1 MANEFKH
8 LSVGGEITQA
18 EYEAVGGHVLASQAI
33 GDIIY
38 ASSTSQLSRLG
49 IGDTGAVLVVDSGI
63 PSWDTT
69 WSPAGDITLADTVD
83 LLFGTGADAGFR
95 WSTGDASN
103 HSLVLGLDNTGQQLH
118 ITDQGAIATDWA
130 RSAGTHPEVS
140 IHSNTTPATDYLAIG
155 NHDGTTA
162 SIDVV
167 GGTTLDLRIAGTDEL
182 QITAA
187 GINTNGGTITGTTI
201 SATLLTASI
210 SLALATG
217 ATVTGIDNGSLGTSA
232 TLLATQGAIK
242 TYVDAQQDT
251 VDTLAEI
258 LALSNTTGGTDI
270 IMTDGDDLNF
280 GSGGDIML
288 RHSGAVSADAEV
300 TTIIAGTSVHPGVA
314 ADSLIVS
321 NITASGDM
329 MFATNRGGNTEAHM
343 LFDASAGDTFLY
355 ARGVEALKIAG
366 GGAMTITPALTVTGA
381 ITASSDI
388 DVDGTTNLDNT
399 DIDGTLVVDG
409 TNISLDST
417 TTLNIDNSNTSN
429 GVTIATATSGVPI
442 SIGHATSETT
452 VNDNL
457 TVTGDLT
464 INGTTTTVDTATLA
478 VEDPLIALATGNN
491 AADAL
496 DIGIYGLYDTSG
508 SQDEYSG
515 LFRDATDEKW
525 KLFQDLQVA
534 PTTTVNTG
542 GAGYAVGTLV
552 ATLEGNVTGNVTGNV
567 SGTAPAGS
575 LTGTTLNSSVVTSS
589 LTTVGTIA
597 SGTWQSVDVGV
608 EYGGTGVSALT
619 DHGVVL
625 GSGTGAV
632 SVTDA
637 GTSGEVLISGG
648 SGADPDWGAAGSYTD
663 AEAILAVQGEATLA
677 LEGAVSLDATKKL
690 LFDGQSGHTYI
701 YQESDD
707 DLHIVVGNT
716 TMIALDQDKN
726 SYAFLGASNLNNR
739 LFHLGGGIAGSDQD
753 QASIFTMT
761 GTLTSTSGHTNYVAQ
776 ANFNGAITTQ
786 DASETIANVA
796 NVRIAGLNP
805 TIGTDTVT
813 NASTLLVT
821 SAPTTGTNKYAIYM
835 PSGALGVSDGSGSS
849 GEQLTSGGAGSNVT
863 WASASSERSSKT
875 AIMERSNDAEVLAT
889 LIGTPVH
896 DFKYIN
902 DPSRPNTGDYDTD
915 YVGIIADEA
924 PWAMHHNGRILNP
937 INTFGYTVQGFK
949 ALEARISDL
958 ESQLEKAS

>member
-8 LSVGGEITQA
+8 KSVGTELTQT
-18 EYEAVGGHVLASQAI
+18 EFEAVGGHVFDSQAT
-33 GDIIY
+33 GDIPY
-38 ASSTSQLSRLG
+38 ASSSTQISRLG
-49 IGDTGAVLVVDSGI
+49 IGSTNDVLTIVGGI
-63 PSWDTT
+63 PAWDST

-201 SATLLTASI
+201 AGTLLTAST

-217 ATVTGIDNGSLGTSA
+217 ATVTGIDNGTLGSSA

-270 IMTDGDDLNF
+270 TMTDGDDLNF

-288 RHSGAVSADAEV
+288 RHSGAVSANAEV

-388 DVDGTTNLDNT
+388 DVDGTANLDNT

-429 GVTIATATSGVPI
+429 GITIATATSGVPV

-464 INGTTTTVDTATLA
+464 VSGTTTTVTSTTVAIADSLLLLA
-478 VEDPLIALATGNN
+478 KDQGTS
-491 AADAL
+491 ADAV
-496 DIGIYGLYDTSG
+496 DFGIYGKYGESG
-508 SQDEYSG
+508 TAKYAG
-515 LFRDATDEKW
+515 MFRDLSATGDPWTFFDSLE
-525 KLFQDLQVA
+525 A
-534 PTTTVNTG
+534 EPGTTVNTG
-542 GAGYAVGTLV
+542 GTGYDLADISAGAITSADGFSGDL
-552 ATLEGNVTGNVTGNV
+552 TGNVTGNV

-589 LTTVGTIA
+589 LTTVGTI
-597 SGTWQSVDVGV
+597 
-608 EYGGTGVSALT
+608 GTGVWQGTAIASGYIAN
-619 DHGVVL
+619 DAIDSQHYAD
-625 GSGTGAV
+625 GSIDNAHLADDAVDSDELAAGAV
-632 SVTDA
+632 DTAHIGDNQITLAKMAGIARGKIIYGDASGDPAALAAGDADQVLTHDGTDISWEDA
-637 GTSGEVLISGG
+637 GG
-648 SGADPDWGAAGSYTD
+648 
-663 AEAILAVQGEATLA
+663 
-677 LEGAVSLDATKKL
+677 
-690 LFDGQSGHTYI
+690 
-701 YQESDD
+701 
-707 DLHIVVGNT
+707 
-716 TMIALDQDKN
+716 
-726 SYAFLGASNLNNR
+726 
-739 LFHLGGGIAGSDQD
+739 GGGITLAAQWRVDQSTTSVTEIDPIVNFEVVDTDGYGGIGTAVTYSSGVFTFGATGIWLIEFGMETTQTGSDD
-753 QASIFTMT
+753 LSFTAEIETCTDGSTFGAASRAS
-761 GTLTSTSGHTNYVAQ
+761 GQLDNGNVSDTLYQSFMFDVTNTSTHKVQ
-776 ANFNGAITTQ
+776 F
-786 DASETIANVA
+786 
-796 NVRIAGLNP
+796 
-805 TIGTDTVT
+805 
-813 NASTLLVT
+813 
-821 SAPTTGTNKYAIYM
+821 
-835 PSGALGVSDGSGSS
+835 ALRDFGVSC
-849 GEQLTSGGAGSNVT
+849 T
-863 WASASSERSSKT
+863 
-875 AIMERSNDAEVLAT
+875 MEGDSHVNQTYAT
-889 LIGTPVH
+889 FTKL
-896 DFKYIN
+896 
-902 DPSRPNTGDYDTD
+902 GDT
-915 YVGIIADEA
+915 
-924 PWAMHHNGRILNP
+924 
-937 INTFGYTVQGFK
+937 
-949 ALEARISDL
+949 
-958 ESQLEKAS
+958 